1 MQLAGK
7 VAMVT
12 GSTQGIGRAVAE
24 RLAQAGADVVVCGSK
39 PSDRAE
45 ETARRVRAHGRRATI
60 VTGDLADVE
69 TNRRL
74 IAEGVEAMGQLDIL
88 VNNAGLEIDSP
99 FLDVEESDYDKVLD
113 LNLKGVFFT
122 TQAFVR
128 HLRDTERGGRII
140 NMSSVH
146 EDLPF
151 PGFTSYC
158 LSKGGIRMLTRNLAV
173 ELAPLGIT
181 VNSVAPGAI
190 KTPINSA
197 LDEDP
202 EKLRNLLGNIP
213 LNRLGRPEDIAGVVA
228 FLASEEAAYMT
239 GASLPVDGGLLWQY
253 EE

>member
-1 MQLAGK
+1 MQLTGK
-7 VAMVT
+7 VALVT

-24 RLAQAGADVVVCGSK
+24 RLAAAGADVVVSGSQ
-39 PSDRAE
+39 PSARAD
-45 ETARRVRAHGRRATI
+45 ETAERVRAHGRRAAI
-60 VTGDLADVE
+60 VTGDIADVD

-74 IAEGVEAMGQLDIL
+74 IAESINAMGQLDIL
-88 VNNAGLEIDSP
+88 VNNAGLEIESP
-99 FLDVEESDYDKVLD
+99 FLAVEEADYDRVMQT
-113 LNLKGVFFT
+113 NLKGVFFT
-122 TQAFVR
+122 TQAFVH
-128 HLRDTERGGRII
+128 HLKDTGRGGRVI

-158 LSKGGIRMLTRNLAV
+158 MSKGGLRMLTRNLAV

-190 KTPINSA
+190 KTPINAA

-202 EKLRNLLGNIP
+202 EKLRHLLGNIP

-228 FLASEEAAYMT
+228 FLASDDAAYMT